1 MYLDVTQNK
10 APGRKDP
17 YRQFGEVTVYDKYA
31 EVAAV
36 RLELQKGGKIVAYL
50 YPAGDN
56 YYEQEPQI
64 VVLKKADK

>member
-10 APGRKDP
+10 APGRRDP
-17 YRQFGEVTVYDKYA
+17 YQRFGEVTVYDKYA

-36 RLELQKGGKIVAYL
+36 RLELQKGGRIVAFL
-50 YPAGDN
+50 YPANDC

-64 VVLKKADK
+64 VVLREEDK